1 MDANVNIGLNIN
13 GEGAINTVGSLKAQ
27 LRQAQAEVAAL
38 SDQFGATSVEAAN
51 AARKAADLADRI
63 GDAKLLTDAFNPDAK
78 FKSLSNSIGG
88 VLNGFQAYQGA
99 LGLMGVDS
107 KEFEQTLLKVQS
119 AMALT
124 QGINGVLEAKDAF
137 KTLGAVVSNTFGTM
151 TTASKVFAVSGIGLL
166 ITAVG
171 YLISKW
177 GEESE
182 EAKKAAEE
190 QKKLNEE
197 LKKQQDYISK
207 ESVSFVTL
215 IARLK
220 STNQN
225 SKERKDLIKEIN
237 KQYGTTLKNLKDEK
251 DFQKQLNLEV
261 DNYIKFKIAEYNLKA
276 NEDKIQYALGKRQ
289 KKQQELNE
297 AQKNYNDVLK
307 KYNENYAGITV
318 MNVEYAREELVKKK
332 KALDENSDALKFLG
346 LKSQEASVE
355 IDGLTN
361 SGKKYVE
368 NSKSVN
374 DATDDTADKLT
385 DLSDQ
390 ILSEQR
396 KREDLQISTIQNE
409 EARAKKQVETEAQR
423 QLDDLKNTKATKEQ
437 KAQLE
442 EEIKKTSEAKI
453 TQITQ
458 EFVDK
463 RAKLEKD
470 AADKARQYEADGINA
485 YLDEL
490 ELLSEENFQAGLT
503 EQQRE
508 EQAVNDKYFRLL
520 TMAGDNKEQLKI
532 IEEAKGREL
541 KEITDKYVKIDEE
554 TQRESLASKL
564 QMASE
569 AIGVL
574 GSLFEGATAK
584 NEREARKQFKIN
596 KAFSLSSAVVNTALA
611 VTKSLPNPIAVALA
625 AATGAIQIAKI
636 ASTQFG
642 GWSPPDVPTPPPG
655 PTDTTSQ
662 ENAFTP
668 STFISLGK
676 AQTGASANYGSTKV
690 YVLESDITSVQNK
703 VGVIESRSY
712 LGG

>member
-13 GEGAINTVGSLKAQ
+13 GDGAINTVGSLKAQ
-27 LRQAQAEVAAL
+27 LRQAQAEVALL
-38 SDQFGATSVEAAN
+38 SDQFGATSVEVQN

-63 GDAKLLTDAFNPDAK
+63 GDAKRITEAYNPDAK
-78 FKSLSNSIGG
+78 FNALQRALGG

-99 LGLMGVDS
+99 LGLIGADS
-107 KEFEQTLLKVQS
+107 KEVERMLLKVQS

-124 QGINGVLEAKDAF
+124 SGINGVLEAKDDF
-137 KTLGAVVSNTFGTM
+137 INLGVQVKNVFAGM
-151 TTASKVFAVSGIGLL
+151 TSASKAFAVTGIGVVLTAVGLL
-166 ITAVG
+166 IANWDTLFGKQKQYKAETDKTAQS
-171 YLISKW
+171 L
-177 GEESE
+177 
-182 EAKKAAEE
+182 A
-190 QKKLNEE
+190 
-197 LKKQQDYISK
+197 K
-207 ESVSFVTL
+207 ESTEFIGLTS
-215 IARLK
+215 ALK
-220 STNQN
+220 HTNAG
-225 SKERKDLIKEIN
+225 SKERADLIKKIN
-237 KQYGTTLKNLKDEK
+237 DQYGTTIKNLKDEK
-251 DFQKQLNLEV
+251 KFQEQVNTVVKDYLLYQRAKFAAAKNSEQINKTLEKQLALENKIATEELNLNRLRTQGALGGQSIENQKGYNDEIEKSEKKINGYRSAIKSLDGTLEMLGYSQLQNIELGDKFTKGTEKSTTV
-261 DNYIKFKIAEYNLKA
+261 DNDKADALKRIA
-276 NEDKIQYALGKRQ
+276 
-289 KKQQELNE
+289 E
-297 AQKNYNDVLK
+297 AQK
-307 KYNENYAGITV
+307 
-318 MNVEYAREELVKKK
+318 EYS
-332 KALDENSDALKFLG
+332 NTF
-346 LKSQEASVE
+346 
-355 IDGLTN
+355 
-361 SGKKYVE
+361 
-368 NSKSVN
+368 
-374 DATDDTADKLT
+374 
-385 DLSDQ
+385 LSDQ
-390 ILSEQR
+390 QVEINAVNDKYKKLIDDATKYGQDTSVLEDAR
-396 KREDLQISTIQNE
+396 LNALNDVNVKYLLIEEEKLNKRE
-409 EARAKKQVETEAQR
+409 
-423 QLDDLKNTKATKEQ
+423 
-437 KAQLE
+437 
-442 EEIKKTSEAKI
+442 
-453 TQITQ
+453 
-458 EFVDK
+458 
-463 RAKLEKD
+463 KLYKD
-470 AADKARQYEADGINA
+470 ALDKAKQYEIEASNS
-485 YLDEL
+485 YLDEI
-490 ELLSEENFQAGLT
+490 ELLSEQNFQAGLT

-541 KEITDKYVKIDEE
+541 KEITDKYVKKDEE

-642 GWSPPDVPTPPPG
+642 GWTPPDVPAPPPG
-655 PTDTTSQ
+655 PTDNSTQ